1 MPGNEKLCSSWEWL
15 RNGVRAVFSDET
27 EQFRALFE
35 PVRGNEVAKDMDY
48 NQVKAAASA
57 KIARQ
62 SVVIGDVTI
71 GENSCVLYF
80 SVLRGDEAPIRIG
93 EATNIQENCT
103 LHTSRGCPVEIGDYV
118 TVGHNVVLHGCQ
130 IGDGSLIG
138 MGSVILDGAKIGKQC
153 LIGAGSLVTKNMV
166 IPDGSLVMGSPA
178 KIKRE
183 LTEEEKRHL
192 YSNSMEYVMASEEM
206 WKNGVLR

>member
-1 MPGNEKLCSSWEWL
+1 MNYHMIKIAP
-15 RNGVRAVFSDET
+15 
-27 EQFRALFE
+27 
-35 PVRGNEVAKDMDY
+35 
-48 NQVKAAASA
+48 SA
-57 KIARQ
+57 KIAKQ

-93 EATNIQENCT
+93 EAVNIQENCT
-103 LHTSRGCPVEIGDYV
+103 LHTSVGYPVEIGNYV
-118 TVGHNVVLHGCQ
+118 TVGHNVVLHGCK
-130 IGDGSLIG
+130 IDDGSLIG
-138 MGSVILDGAKIGKQC
+138 MGSVVLDGAQIGKQC
-153 LIGAGSLVTKNMV
+153 LIGAGSLITKNMV

-192 YSNSMEYVMASEEM
+192 YSNSMEYVVVSDNM
-206 WKNGVLR
+206 WKNGVL

>member
-1 MPGNEKLCSSWEWL
+1 MNYHMIKIAP
-15 RNGVRAVFSDET
+15 
-27 EQFRALFE
+27 
-35 PVRGNEVAKDMDY
+35 
-48 NQVKAAASA
+48 SA
-57 KIARQ
+57 KIAKQ

-93 EATNIQENCT
+93 EAVNIQENCT
-103 LHTSRGCPVEIGDYV
+103 LHTSVGYPVEIGNYV
-118 TVGHNVVLHGCQ
+118 TVGHNVVLHGCK
-130 IGDGSLIG
+130 IDDGSLIG
-138 MGSVILDGAKIGKQC
+138 MGSVVLDGAQIGKRW
-153 LIGAGSLVTKNMV
+153 LIGAGSLITKNMV

-192 YSNSMEYVMASEEM
+192 YSNSMEYVVVSDNM
-206 WKNGVLR
+206 WKNGVL

>member
-1 MPGNEKLCSSWEWL
+1 MNYHMIKIAP
-15 RNGVRAVFSDET
+15 
-27 EQFRALFE
+27 
-35 PVRGNEVAKDMDY
+35 
-48 NQVKAAASA
+48 SA
-57 KIARQ
+57 KIAKQ

-93 EATNIQENCT
+93 EAVNIQENCT
-103 LHTSRGCPVEIGDYV
+103 LHTSVGYPVEIGNYV
-118 TVGHNVVLHGCQ
+118 TVGHNVVLHGCK
-130 IGDGSLIG
+130 IDDGSLIG
-138 MGSVILDGAKIGKQC
+138 MGSVVLDGAQIGKRC
-153 LIGAGSLVTKNMV
+153 LIGAGSLITKNMV

-192 YSNSMEYVMASEEM
+192 YSNSMEYVVVSDNM
-206 WKNGVLR
+206 WKNGVL